1 LERGQQLVG
10 ATTEVYPKGS
20 DVPKGTKHKRNHSC
34 ASVEIVVVAFGDE
47 NGNRLDGIRPKRARN
62 FSERGEWFN
71 KTLTQQILGMGVSES
86 EVKEGLGELES
97 FLGMAFAPGTLNLY
111 GREWKYFE
119 EFCGKVGVTSLP
131 ATPFT
136 VARFMAYRFKK
147 GAEGTK
153 GTISAAISAV
163 HQAAGFPSPVQDK
176 VVEWVKRGIEK
187 CRRRR

>member
-1 LERGQQLVG
+1 
-10 ATTEVYPKGS
+10 
-20 DVPKGTKHKRNHSC
+20 
-34 ASVEIVVVAFGDE
+34 
-47 NGNRLDGIRPKRARN
+47 
-62 FSERGEWFN
+62 
-71 KTLTQQILGMGVSES
+71 MGVSES

-131 ATPFT
+131 ATPFI
-136 VARFMAYRFKK
+136 VARFMAYRFKE

-187 CRRRR
+187 CRRRREKAKPFEVEWLRKWRVKGWKEFGVSEFRWITDSAIIALGIRMIQRPDDLLNLNVGMWSLGRELCG